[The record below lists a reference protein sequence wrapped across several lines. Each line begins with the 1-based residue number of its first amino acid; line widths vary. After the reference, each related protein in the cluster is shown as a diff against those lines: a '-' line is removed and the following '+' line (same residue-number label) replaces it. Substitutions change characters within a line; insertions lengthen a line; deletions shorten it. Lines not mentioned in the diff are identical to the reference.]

1 MNGKE
6 RILAAL
12 DRKPVDRL
20 PVDIWY
26 TAEVLDSLKSHYGLE
41 DELTIWKA
49 MGVDKIAWVFM
60 DYSFEKK
67 ESAGS
72 QVGAGA
78 ARSRTMWGVPL
89 KGVKAGSA
97 HYDEFGEAP
106 MKYINTPSMVDEYQ
120 WWPDLNCFNY
130 DDAVTRAKKV
140 SKDYAV
146 VGPWVSLFEIYC
158 QLRGIEQSLMDI
170 ALYPEL
176 VDAVLDYIESIQ
188 SEMMKRFLEQA
199 DTHVDMVFISDDL
212 GTQESLLI
220 SPQMW
225 QRFLEP
231 RMKRWCELVHSF
243 NKKVFF
249 HSDGACEPLIGP
261 LIDCGIDV
269 LNPVQHVCP
278 GMDTKK
284 LKEKYGHRV
293 IFHGGVD
300 NQNIL
305 PFGSAE
311 DVKKEVRML
320 MKTLGR
326 GDEGYIC
333 ASCHAVQ
340 AGTPVDNIVSMIE
353 TVTNKQYI

>member
-1 MNGKE
+1 MNPKE
-6 RILAAL
+6 RILATL
-12 DRKPVDRL
+12 KHESVDRL

-26 TAEVLDSLKSHYGLE
+26 TAEVLDSLKRHYGLD
-41 DELTIWKA
+41 DELSIWKA
-49 MGVDKIAWVFM
+49 MGVDKIVWVFM
-60 DYSFEKK
+60 DYSFDKE

-72 QVGAGA
+72 QVGGGA
-78 ARSRTMWGVPL
+78 TGSRTMWGVPL
-89 KGVKAGSA
+89 KGIEAGGA
-97 HYDEFGEAP
+97 HYDEFGQAP
-106 MKYINTPSMVDEYQ
+106 MKYINAPSMVDEYQ
-120 WWPDLNCFNY
+120 WWPDPDCFKY
-130 DDAVTRAKKV
+130 EDAVMRAKKY

-176 VDAVLDYIESIQ
+176 VDAVLDHVENIQ

-199 DTHVDMVFISDDL
+199 GSHVDLVFISDDL
-212 GTQESLLI
+212 GMQENLLI
-220 SPQMW
+220 SPKMW

-243 NKKVFF
+243 NKKVFY
-249 HSDGACEPLIGP
+249 HTDGACEPLIGP

-269 LNPVQHVCP
+269 LNPIQHVCP
-278 GMDTKK
+278 GMDTKQ

-300 NQNIL
+300 NQNVL

-311 DVKKEVRML
+311 DVKKEVEML
-320 MKTLGR
+320 MGTLGA
-326 GDEGYIC
+326 GGEGYIC
-333 ASCHAVQ
+333 ASCHNIQ
-340 AGTPVDNIVSMIE
+340 AGTPVDNILTMIE
-353 TVTNKQYI
+353 TVTHKAY